1 MSGSSSSEEIIE
13 GDKDFKGKR
22 VGTDTRWVGVKG
34 QPQPTLKNPTFNNRS
49 NISSSTE
56 EIFEVGK
63 DLQIKGVGSHTKWV
77 GAEGQLHST
86 LKNPT
91 FNARSKSSSG
101 NEEILEGDDDFER
114 KGAGGDPLQNLRSVH
129 PSPGDN
135 GFIPGVGLY

>member
-1 MSGSSSSEEIIE
+1 
-13 GDKDFKGKR
+13 
-22 VGTDTRWVGVKG
+22 
-34 QPQPTLKNPTFNNRS
+34 
-49 NISSSTE
+49 
-56 EIFEVGK
+56 VGK

-91 FNARSKSSSG
+91 FKARSKSSSG